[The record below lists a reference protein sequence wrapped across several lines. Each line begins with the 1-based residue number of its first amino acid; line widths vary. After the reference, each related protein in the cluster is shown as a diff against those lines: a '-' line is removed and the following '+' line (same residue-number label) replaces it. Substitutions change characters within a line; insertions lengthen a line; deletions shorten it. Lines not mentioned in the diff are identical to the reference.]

1 MTILMRVAALVGAA
15 LLVLIFNVAAT
26 VLYMVVYGH
35 LIDPGHEASYYEKHV
50 QAAGPYCSIV
60 FGIPLMAA
68 TGWWVAGWWR
78 REWGLRGPIGV
89 WLAYTVDRSCDP
101 DRCRSDGDDRLVVRR
116 FVLDEAGGDLVGSG
130 PAAGQQAEVPRARFG
145 IERGLREIPRG
156 RMVETLR
163 WEVT

>member
-89 WLAYTVDRSCDP
+89 WLAYTSIDLAILIGAGLTVMIALLFVASF
-101 DRCRSDGDDRLVVRR
+101 STKLAAIWWGAVRR
-116 FVLDEAGGDLVGSG
+116 LGSKPRSPGLVSESSAG
-130 PAAGQQAEVPRARFG
+130 
-145 IERGLREIPRG
+145 
-156 RMVETLR
+156 
-163 WEVT
+163 